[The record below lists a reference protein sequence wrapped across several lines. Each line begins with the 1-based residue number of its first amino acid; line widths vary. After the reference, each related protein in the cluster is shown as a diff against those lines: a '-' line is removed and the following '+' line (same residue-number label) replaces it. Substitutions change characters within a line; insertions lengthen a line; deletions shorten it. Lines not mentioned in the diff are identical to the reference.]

1 MLARGVLLLL
11 QVGIAWMA
19 APALAKYVHVGS
31 PLDFYVLAAFFA
43 LILWV
48 VGLVFS
54 QLLKGVGQPS
64 KATLAM
70 SLIFALAAA
79 AAVRG
84 IPEVRNALLRAPES
98 LWPLLGAVLG
108 YQLKR

>member
-1 MLARGVLLLL
+1 MLSRGVLLLL
-11 QVGIAWMA
+11 QVGIAWVA
-19 APALAKYVHVGS
+19 APALARYIHVGM
-31 PLDFYVLAAFFA
+31 PMDFYVLAAFFA

-64 KATLAM
+64 SATLAT
-70 SLIFALAAA
+70 SLTFALAAA
-79 AAVRG
+79 VAVRMF
-84 IPEVRNALLRAPES
+84 PEVKNALPRAPES
-98 LWPLLGAVLG
+98 LLPLLGAALG